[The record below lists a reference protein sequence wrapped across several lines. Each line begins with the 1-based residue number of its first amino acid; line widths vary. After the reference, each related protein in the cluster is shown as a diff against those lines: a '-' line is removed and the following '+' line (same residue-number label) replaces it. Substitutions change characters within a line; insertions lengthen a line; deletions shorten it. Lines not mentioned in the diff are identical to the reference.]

1 MGEVIY
7 QASAKNSRQRE
18 LLIQDTPQDINI
30 KDIIALEVF
39 LGCPRRVLSL
49 KLENFPL
56 IVVKFL
62 RSFDANRDLDRGSFS
77 FPIVASGKPLC
88 CGETAFSLT
97 LL

>member
-30 KDIIALEVF
+30 KDIIVLEVF

-49 KLENFPL
+49 KLQNFPL

-62 RSFDANRDLDRGSFS
+62 RSFDVNRDLDSESFS
-77 FPIVASGKPLC
+77 FPIVTPRKPLC
-88 CGETAFSLT
+88 CGKQRFL
-97 LL
+97 